1 MRARVPV
8 AAAFLVLLPC
18 CSVLYDSE
26 SVWEL
31 SPIEDAA
38 ERAAAVQRMA
48 ALLVKDPETGTVVR
62 EGNAVR
68 VTVTGKAAEE
78 AWKNEGA
85 LVEAVLAPPVPRDWV
100 LRVKTRLVTIDGV
113 RWYEAATR
121 AGEVLRRATMP
132 ARSSER

>member
-1 MRARVPV
+1 VRTRAPCAV
-8 AAAFLVLLPC
+8 ALLTLLAA
-18 CSVLYDSE
+18 CSAIYESE

-31 SPIEDAA
+31 SPIADAA
-38 ERAAAVQRMA
+38 QRAAAAQRMA
-48 ALLVKDPETGTVVR
+48 ALLVKDPETSTVVR

-68 VTVTGKAAEE
+68 VTLNGKAAEE

-85 LVEAVLAPPVPRDWV
+85 LMEAILAPPVLSGWV

-121 AGEVLRRATMP
+121 AGELRRATMP
-132 ARSSER
+132 ARNSEK